1 MNALDYIEALMIV
14 LRSDQS
20 FETKFKYAR
29 IAVQRN
35 ELASIL
41 AYHPEF
47 IAWMKK
53 NETEIRTIKP
63 TQLTS

>member
-29 IAVQRN
+29 FAVQTN
-35 ELASIL
+35 ELL
-41 AYHPEF
+41 
-47 IAWMKK
+47 
-53 NETEIRTIKP
+53 T
-63 TQLTS
+63 TQNSLPG

>member
-20 FETKFKYAR
+20 FETKFQHIRTAM
-29 IAVQRN
+29 QTN
-35 ELASIL
+35 ELAPIL

-53 NETEIRTIKP
+53 NETELRAIP
-63 TQLTS
+63 